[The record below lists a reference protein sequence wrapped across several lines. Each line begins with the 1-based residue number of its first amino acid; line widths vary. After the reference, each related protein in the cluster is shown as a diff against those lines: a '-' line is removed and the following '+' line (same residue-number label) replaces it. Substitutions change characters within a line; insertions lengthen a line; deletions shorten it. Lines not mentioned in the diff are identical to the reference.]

1 MMEMLVGPSERGYGM
16 TLLLSLVAATCAAS
30 VAVVFVMAWR
40 EEDLV
45 VNVMLGAAFLALA
58 LVAILFLRA
67 SL

>member
-1 MMEMLVGPSERGYGM
+1 MMETFVGLSKRGYGM
-16 TLLLSLVAATCAAS
+16 TLLLSLVAGTCTAM

-45 VNVMLGAAFLALA
+45 VAVVLGAAFLALA
-58 LVAILFLRA
+58 LVALLFLRA

>member
-1 MMEMLVGPSERGYGM
+1 MMEASVGPSERGYGM
-16 TLLLSLVAATCAAS
+16 TLLLSLVAGTCAAM

-45 VNVMLGAAFLALA
+45 VTVMLGTAFLAFAFVA
-58 LVAILFLRA
+58 LLFLRA